1 LDVEVALHRECEMVA
16 QVYNLRDYQSEKD
29 RVRIAKMAA
38 EIMSQIDTA
47 PCEMIPYHGAGID
60 GIPYQAPPEDCA

>member
-1 LDVEVALHRECEMVA
+1 MVA

-38 EIMSQIDTA
+38 EILSQIDT
-47 PCEMIPYHGAGID
+47 GD
-60 GIPYQAPPEDCA
+60 GQNELYRSQLGPSKPYQAPPEDCA